1 MQAKSWSLRNRGNFS
16 TFLNLPCIWLVDSE
30 GQESSMLQSMG
41 SQRVRHNLVTDQPPA
56 PIIQPSGSSEQ
67 PLGVERA
74 SPGSGEWEPHP
85 LVEKKNTRWS
95 AQ

>member
-1 MQAKSWSLRNRGNFS
+1 MVDFS
-16 TFLNLPCIWLVDSE
+16 PFLNLPCSWLVDSE

-56 PIIQPSGSSEQ
+56 PIMQPSGSSEQ

-74 SPGSGEWEPHP
+74 ALGSVEWEPHP
-85 LVEKKNTRWS
+85 LVEEKNTQWS